1 MKITSILTASLFL
14 SSSFLCL
21 QAQDRPFSVEIRG
34 GANFTKMHSDYEV
47 DGKPGYRIDVVADR
61 SLTSDIFLRSG
72 LTFSAK
78 NSDFG
83 VGGFGDFNG
92 DGYYDYFEFV
102 AEVRARYL
110 QLPLM
115 LGYKHKFKNV
125 SLNGVFG
132 SYFSYGIAGNSHSL
146 LALVSSSIPVDE
158 QDLNSLTEGQISTL
172 DVSEYDLKVFKDV
185 YKRFDSGL
193 AVSIGAEFKRFTLS
207 AGYEFGLINI
217 GRDGDNIKNRTL
229 SVSLGC
235 RIF

>member
-1 MKITSILTASLFL
+1 MKIANTLTAILFF
-14 SSSFLCL
+14 STSFLCL
-21 QAQDRPFSVEIRG
+21 QAQDKPFTVEIRG

-47 DGKPGYRIDVVADR
+47 DGKPGYRIDVVVDR
-61 SLTSDIFLRSG
+61 SLSSDIFLRSG

-83 VGGFGDFNG
+83 VRGFGDFNG

-125 SLNGVFG
+125 SLNGAFG

-146 LALVSSSIPVDE
+146 LILASTDIPVDG
-158 QDLNSLTEGQISTL
+158 QDFNSLTEGQISTIN
-172 DVSEYDLKVFKDV
+172 VSGYDSKVFKDV

-193 AVSIGAEFKRFTLS
+193 SVSIGAQFKRFTLS
-207 AGYEFGLINI
+207 AGYEFGLLNF
-217 GRDGDNIKNRTL
+217 GRDGDNIKNRTI
-229 SVSLGC
+229 SVSLGY